1 MPGSSGVG
9 ARVVRGL
16 SGQVPLPQEQPDW
29 GDEDGDPVPLPVLAR
44 RQHPHLHQVHPG
56 VQTVS
61 AVIVVVNSPIIF
73 N

>member
-16 SGQVPLPQEQPDW
+16 SGQVPLPQEQPDG
-29 GDEDGDPVPLPVLAR
+29 GDKDCDSVPLPVLAR
-44 RQHPHLHQVHPG
+44 WQHPHVHQVHPR